1 MREDSG
7 RDRKVPFDNLSPS
20 ASLRTECGERTVL
33 STRTTDVW
41 AQT

>member
-1 MREDSG
+1 MRG
-7 RDRKVPFDNLSPS
+7 PWQMVQLDNLPPS
-20 ASLRTECGERTVL
+20 GSFRTECGERTVL